1 MPDLFTRAAAGP
13 ATVRFPD
20 RCIDVLAIPYDTPQ
34 PIVDSHGSYTET
46 FLRGAFGNVQ
56 GRPNRVKVLRDHL
69 PERSIG
75 RAMRLLPNRADGLH
89 ATLYVSPTPLGD
101 ESLQLAAD
109 GVLDVSV
116 GFTPMDG
123 GMEWTRDR
131 DAVTWSSVWLREIS
145 LVPLPAYEDAHVLA
159 VRNAQLTEE
168 RPPLGRALAR
178 LAEYQADA
186 DNGARVLANMVGN
199 SAQDLGEL
207 ADAVS
212 SGTPNLDNVL
222 AWLASRRVGAP
233 Q

>member
-1 MPDLFTRAAAGP
+1 MPELFTRAAAGV

-34 PIVDSHGSYTET
+34 WIVDSHGSYTET
-46 FLRGAFGNVQ
+46 FQRGAFGNVQ
-56 GRPNRVKVLRDHL
+56 GRPNRVKVLRDHE
-69 PERSIG
+69 PARSIG
-75 RAMRLLPNRADGLH
+75 RAMRLLPNREDGLH

-123 GMEWTRDR
+123 GMEWTRAR

-168 RPPLGRALAR
+168 RPSMGPALTALAT
-178 LAEYQADA
+178 
-186 DNGARVLANMVGN
+186 MVGN
-199 SAQDLGEL
+199 AQQ
-207 ADAVS
+207 DALDAYESNTGSPS
-212 SGTPNLDNVL
+212 SVVATATTPNLDAVRG
-222 AWLASRRVGAP
+222 WLAERRAGAP
-233 Q
+233 R